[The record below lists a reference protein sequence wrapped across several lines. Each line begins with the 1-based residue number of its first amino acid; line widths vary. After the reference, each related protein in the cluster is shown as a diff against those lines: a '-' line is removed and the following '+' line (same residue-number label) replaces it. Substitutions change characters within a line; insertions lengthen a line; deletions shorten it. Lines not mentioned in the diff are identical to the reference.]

1 MNIAD
6 FIQRGNPDGE
16 DEEFSPISKENQAIS
31 SKTQP
36 KTKTKVSRNSMIL
49 IGIILLTAL
58 ASLGFGLLQGKSE
71 TGTSMVVGK

>member
-16 DEEFSPISKENQAIS
+16 DEEFSPTSKENQAIS
-31 SKTQP
+31 GKIQSKT
-36 KTKTKVSRNSMIL
+36 KAKVSRNSMIL

-58 ASLGFGLLQGKSE
+58 ASLGFGLLQGKAE

>member
-16 DEEFSPISKENQAIS
+16 DDEFLPISKENQAIS
-31 SKTQP
+31 AKIQP
-36 KTKTKVSRNSMIL
+36 KSKSKISINSMIL

-58 ASLGFGLLQGKSE
+58 ASLGFGLLQGKAE